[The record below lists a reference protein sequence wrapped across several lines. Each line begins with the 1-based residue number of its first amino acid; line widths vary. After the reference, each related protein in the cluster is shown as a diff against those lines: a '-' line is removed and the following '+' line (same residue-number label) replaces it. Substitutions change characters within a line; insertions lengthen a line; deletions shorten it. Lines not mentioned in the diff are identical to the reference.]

1 MDDIATLELR
11 LEEATRNHDKLKTL
25 LSVGR
30 YLNAV
35 HHVDMCKA
43 ALDKAR
49 GTATAS
55 TPFIPVCYNC
65 KEAGHYA
72 TYCPAR
78 MDFEAERVSKE
89 KALKELET
97 ERALTF
103 RLREDNAKFDQWMRR
118 TIGSLKAESW
128 KTLRD
133 ARDSLAAEKEQTKA
147 LSEKL
152 NEALRELETSKT
164 YEQWLERAL
173 EKLKDEEALKEAAVN
188 DKKVALKELAMEK
201 ARMAR
206 MLRVQGQLN

>member
-1 MDDIATLELR
+1 M
-11 LEEATRNHDKLKTL
+11 
-25 LSVGR
+25 
-30 YLNAV
+30 
-35 HHVDMCKA
+35 DMCKV

-49 GTATAS
+49 GTAAAA
-55 TPFIPVCYNC
+55 TPFIPVCYHC

-89 KALKELET
+89 KALKELGE

-103 RLREDNAKFDQWMRR
+103 RLRENNAKFDQWMRR

-128 KTLRD
+128 KTLKD

-147 LSEKL
+147 LREQL
-152 NEALRELETSKT
+152 DEALRGLETGKT

-173 EKLKDEEALKEAAVN
+173 EELKDEEALKEAAME
-188 DKKVALKELAMEK
+188 DRKVALKELAMEK
-201 ARMAR
+201 ARVAR